1 MLTGRQSLRYLF
13 VLPFVALFVNACTTS
28 VTPWAPLDVHVGG
41 RTVADPANPSR
52 HTYSWPGVY
61 FEARFSGPAVR
72 IDVNDEQ
79 NTLHVLIDGELKL
92 VLPRAGRRSV
102 VLGDLGDGEHTVRVE
117 KISETQGPTG
127 EFLGFFVP
135 DASSARPRPAY
146 AHLIEFIG
154 DSNMVGYGNTSPGR
168 ECTADEIRDT
178 TNTSLAF
185 SPNVAKHFDADYRM
199 IASSGFG
206 VVRNYAN
213 KEQGLTMPVLYDFA
227 LHDPD
232 SPTWTTDATADVVV
246 IRLGSNDFSTPLGDD
261 EPWSN
266 PDALHADFRQTY
278 VAFVERLQ
286 QEQTPA
292 RFVLLVDPE
301 LEADL
306 QAVRATLA
314 ERGIDH
320 VTVLVLPELDRGACD
335 YHFSIGDHEIVASLL
350 IDLLSDIAP
359 FAGQPASMASQD
371 R

>member
-1 MLTGRQSLRYLF
+1 MLTARQTHRYIFLLA
-13 VLPFVALFVNACTTS
+13 VVALLANACTRSDISWT
-28 VTPWAPLDVHVGG
+28 PLDVHVGG
-41 RTVADPANPSR
+41 RTFTDPANPSR

-72 IDVNDEQ
+72 VDVNDDQ
-79 NTLHVLIDGELKL
+79 NMLHVLIDNELQL
-92 VLPRAGRRSV
+92 VLPRAGHRSV

-135 DASSARPRPAY
+135 DAASKRPPPTY
-146 AHLIEFIG
+146 THLIEFIG

-168 ECTADEIRDT
+168 ECTAHEIRDT

-185 SPNVAKHFDADYRM
+185 SPSVAKHFGADYRM

-232 SPTWTTDATADVVV
+232 SPTWTTDATADVIV

-261 EPWSN
+261 EPWAD

-278 VAFVERLQ
+278 AAFVERLQ
-286 QEQTPA
+286 QEQGPA
-292 RFVLLVDPE
+292 RFVLLVDPGF
-301 LEADL
+301 EADL
-306 QAVRATLA
+306 QAVRAALA

-320 VTVLVLPELDRGACD
+320 VTVLVLPELERSACD
-335 YHFSIGDHEIVASLL
+335 YHFSINDHELVATRLIDVLSSLL
-350 IDLLSDIAP
+350 P
-359 FAGQPASMASQD
+359 VAGD
-371 R
+371 TYE